1 MHKAGFVNIVGLP
14 NVGKS
19 TLMNAL
25 MGEKMSIITP
35 KAQTTR
41 HRIRGIWNGDDYQV
55 VFCDTPGYITQP
67 AYKLQANMNEFVEE
81 AFTDADIVLFVT
93 DKFQKN
99 EEQAALHTYLQKS
112 KAPVVVAINKL
123 DLCKPEEAQKLS
135 EKWQAD
141 LPSAIVFIISA
152 EHKHAVNELR
162 NKIIELLPES
172 PPYFEKDQI
181 TDRAVRFFV
190 TEIVREKLLL
200 LYDKE
205 IPYSCEVEIESFKEA
220 ENIDRIR
227 CNIFVERESQK
238 AIIIGNKGEAIK
250 KLGIES
256 RKSVEQLTGKQA
268 HLELFVKVKDK
279 WRNDENALR
288 KFGYKI

>member
-41 HRIRGIWNGDDYQV
+41 HRIRGIWNGENYQV
-55 VFCDTPGYITQP
+55 VFGDTPGYITQP
-67 AYKLQANMNEFVEE
+67 AYKLQANMNEFVAE
-81 AFTDADIVLFVT
+81 AFTDADVVLFVT
-93 DKFQKN
+93 DKFQKT
-99 EEQAALHTYLQKS
+99 EEQAALLSYLQKS
-112 KAPVVVAINKL
+112 KAPAIIAINKL
-123 DLCKPEEAQKLS
+123 DLCKPEEAQTLA
-135 EKWQAD
+135 EKWIAN
-141 LPSAIVFIISA
+141 LPAATVFIISA
-152 EHKHAVNELR
+152 EHNHAINELR
-162 NKIIELLPES
+162 NKIIDLLPES

-205 IPYSCEVEIESFKEA
+205 IPYSCEVEVESFKES
-220 ENIDRIR
+220 ETIDRIR